1 MLFLECPELLV
12 PVINLLKKFIL
23 PMLQVGVPILLIIVG
38 MIDFGKGVV
47 ASKEDS
53 MKKGQKAFVR
63 RLMAAVSFFF
73 VTTIVTLGM
82 DILGNAKIS
91 GTDLWRECWGNE
103 KNEVN
108 NSTPSIEEQCSK
120 YTGEE
125 YSKCVTER
133 YENQR
138 ECQNTCGKRYPSG
151 GQDYA
156 NCMETCDR

>member
-12 PVINLLKKFIL
+12 PVVNFLKKFIL
-23 PMLQVGVPILLIIVG
+23 PILQVGVPIFLIIVG

-63 RLMAAVSFFF
+63 RLMAAVSFFL

-91 GTDLWRECWGNE
+91 GADLWRECWGNQKE
-103 KNEVN
+103 EVN
-108 NSTPSIEEQCSK
+108 NSTPSIEEQCSI
-120 YTGEE
+120 YTGED
-125 YSKCVTER
+125 YGKCVTER
-133 YENQR
+133 KERQAQ
-138 ECQNTCGKRYPSG
+138 CKNTCDLKYPSG

-156 NCMETCDR
+156 NCMVTCDQ